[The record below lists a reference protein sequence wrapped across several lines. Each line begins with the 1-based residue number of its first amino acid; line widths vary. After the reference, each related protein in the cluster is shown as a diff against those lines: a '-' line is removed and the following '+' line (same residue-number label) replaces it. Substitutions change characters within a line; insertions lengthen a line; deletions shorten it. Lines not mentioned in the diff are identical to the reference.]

1 MNSEGYRGKNMGAGS
16 SREARVFVSQPKD
29 YSFNLQY
36 PHTVYLR
43 LSLTYIMKDHFC
55 KLLSIEA
62 SGK

>member
-36 PHTVYLR
+36 PQTYCILALEFNVSNET
-43 LSLTYIMKDHFC
+43 SL
-55 KLLSIEA
+55 L
-62 SGK
+62 